1 MDDYGNLTVNP
12 VSFSQYPLL
21 IQLLGSGRSF
31 VKEISLDKA
40 GEKAVFRLV
49 PPGEY
54 RLRVIFDANRNGRWD
69 TVDYMKKQQPERVM
83 YLEDPI
89 SIRAMW
95 DEELDW

>member
-1 MDDYGNLTVNP
+1 MDAGKKV
-12 VSFSQYPLL
+12 
-21 IQLLGSGRSF
+21 
-31 VKEISLDKA
+31 VKEVSLDKA

-54 RLRVIFDANRNGRWD
+54 RLRVIFDVNGNGRWD

-83 YLEDPI
+83 YLEDKI
-89 SIRAMW
+89 TVRAMW